1 MNKDRF
7 LSLVAEAPFDVL
19 GVRLWKDRN
28 YGLDVQTYSLWL
40 VGEHSLDESLFMGRD
55 SRSLCLKFRSLE
67 RANKEQE
74 KLTRWLNENK
84 RRVDGVL

>member
-19 GVRLWKDRN
+19 GVTLWKDRN

-40 VGEHSLDESLFMGRD
+40 VGEHSLDKSLCMGVD
-55 SRSLCLKFRSLE
+55 TLPLCLKFRTRKQ
-67 RANKEQE
+67 RARKTDEVA
-74 KLTRWLNENK
+74 K
-84 RRVDGVL
+84 

>member
-40 VGEHSLDESLFMGRD
+40 VGEHSLDKSLCMGVD
-55 SRSLCLKFRSLE
+55 TLPLCLKFRSLE

-84 RRVDGVL
+84 

>member
-7 LSLVAEAPFDVL
+7 LSLVAEAPFDVA

-40 VGEHSLDESLFMGRD
+40 VGEHSLDESLCMGMD
-55 SRSLCLKFRSLE
+55 TLSLCLKFRSLE

-84 RRVDGVL
+84 

>member
-40 VGEHSLDESLFMGRD
+40 VGEHSLDESLCMGRD

-84 RRVDGVL
+84 RRVDGFL

>member
-40 VGEHSLDESLFMGRD
+40 VGEHSLDESLCMGSD

-84 RRVDGVL
+84 RKVDGVL

>member
-7 LSLVAEAPFDVL
+7 LSLVAEAPFDVV

-40 VGEHSLDESLFMGRD
+40 VGEHSLDESLCMGMD
-55 SRSLCLKFRSLE
+55 TLSVCSKFRSLE

-84 RRVDGVL
+84 

>member
-40 VGEHSLDESLFMGRD
+40 VREHSLDESLCMGRD